1 MILPITSSD
10 ALPLSYRPV
19 VKALNGKIHLFIAI
33 LGDLPIAL
41 RRQYK
46 VVLPS
51 QNDGF

>member
-1 MILPITSSD
+1 MDEWMDKGTNRRMKRKGRMEIT
-10 ALPLSYRPV
+10 
-19 VKALNGKIHLFIAI
+19 LFIAI
-33 LGDLPIAL
+33 LGDLPIVL